1 MTQPMNPQVRVKV
14 DTEPKV
20 QIKVGRNRRVKGLVE
35 CFAEATDDLA
45 DNFEK
50 LNETLGNRE
59 KLSHWERRAANE
71 TLRLFSLRR
80 WAFILPGG
88 GAYRGGRIRKAR
100 LASSGEVVEL
110 DGQQI
115 PPATFR
121 TPPVE
126 RVRVKVETE
135 SK

>member
-1 MTQPMNPQVRVKV
+1 MTQPVNPQVRVKV
-14 DTEPKV
+14 ETDPQVRVKV
-20 QIKVGRNRRVKGLVE
+20 RRGGRVKGLVE

-45 DNFEK
+45 DNFEE

-59 KLSHWERRAANE
+59 KLPNWERRAVNE
-71 TLRLFSLRR
+71 TVRLFSLRR

-100 LASSGEVVEL
+100 VSSTGEIVEL
-110 DGQQI
+110 DGQSI

-121 TPPVE
+121 QPTVE
-126 RVRVKVETE
+126 RVRVTVEK
-135 SK
+135 SS